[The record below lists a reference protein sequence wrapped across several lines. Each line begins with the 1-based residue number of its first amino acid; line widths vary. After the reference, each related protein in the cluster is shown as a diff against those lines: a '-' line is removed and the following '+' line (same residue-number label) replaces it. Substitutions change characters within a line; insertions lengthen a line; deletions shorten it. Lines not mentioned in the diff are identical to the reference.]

1 MENKTERSIH
11 RVGTMTSGIA
21 LIVFGILFLLHM
33 IVPTVNFL
41 FIFRLWPVILIMLG
55 IEILIGNFKKSAVF
69 VYDKGSVVL
78 MIILMFFAF
87 VMGIMN
93 EWFLHIPSDY
103 IQFHW

>member
-41 FIFRLWPVILIMLG
+41 FIFRLWPIILIMLG
-55 IEILIGNFKKSAVF
+55 IEILIGNFKKSSVQKLYIAYLFHLELNTVF
-69 VYDKGSVVL
+69 L
-78 MIILMFFAF
+78 
-87 VMGIMN
+87 
-93 EWFLHIPSDY
+93 
-103 IQFHW
+103 